1 MKFLLLDMNNLLW
14 RAAHIGRGSN
24 YDKVGLAVHIILNSF
39 SMINRQHSIDHVVI
53 CYDGQSWR
61 KKVDP
66 KYKLNRLV
74 AEQAKTKDEVEF
86 AEMLYQMNNDLC
98 DFFENSTNVSVLKHN
113 NLEADDLIAG
123 WIHNHQN
130 DEHFIYSS
138 DKDFLQM
145 ISPTVSVYDG
155 ISDTLY
161 TETKVL
167 KEGKPKLDKNKK
179 PEQPIDPE
187 YFLFKKIIRG
197 DTSDNIKPA
206 YPGIRE
212 KGSSKRVGIIEAFND
227 RHNKGFTWNN
237 FMNSTWTD
245 ENGNDVIV
253 KDAFEHNKKLISLHE
268 LPDYVNEYIA
278 EALLVAYQK
287 KPVSQVGIKFLKLCG
302 KYNLA
307 TLADNAPKISSIL
320 NKGLVK

>member
-1 MKFLLLDMNNLLW
+1 MKFLLLDMKNLLW

-24 YDKVGLAVHIILNSF
+24 YDKVGLAAHIILNSF
-39 SMINRQHSIDHVVI
+39 SMINRQHAVDHVVI
-53 CYDGQSWR
+53 CYDGLSWR

-66 KYKLNRLV
+66 RYKLNRKV
-74 AEQAKTKDEVEF
+74 TEQAKTKDEAELT
-86 AEMLYQMNNDLC
+86 EMLYQMNNDLC
-98 DFFENSTNVSVLKHN
+98 DFFETSTNVSVLRHG

-123 WIHNHQN
+123 WIHNHPD

-138 DKDFLQM
+138 DKDFLQL

-155 ISDTLY
+155 IQDTLY
-161 TETKVL
+161 TDTKVL
-167 KEGKPKLDKNKK
+167 KEGKQKLDKNKK
-179 PEQPIDPE
+179 PEKPIDPE

-212 KGSSKRVGIIEAFND
+212 NGSSKRVGIIEAYND
-227 RHNKGFTWNN
+227 RQNKGFTWNN

-245 ENGNDVIV
+245 ENGKDIIV
-253 KDAFEHNKKLISLHE
+253 KDAFEHNKKLISLRD
-268 LPDYVNEYIA
+268 LPDFVNEHIA
-278 EALLVAYQK
+278 EAILEAYQK
-287 KPVSQVGIKFLKLCG
+287 KSVNQVGIKFLKFCG
-302 KYNLA
+302 KYNLM
-307 TLADNAPKISSIL
+307 TLAENASKISGIL